1 MDKTL
6 KLLANVPIDDAL
18 SAIHDVLRGLKYHF
32 DKSDFERLI
41 GSKYSE
47 AATPSAG
54 KLAVRLRKALE
65 RETGHD
71 LDDLADD
78 EEERLTARL
87 ATLGQELARKSFG
100 FDASNAKVALEAFRR
115 EKI

>member
-47 AATPSAG
+47 AATPSANSQSG
-54 KLAVRLRKALE
+54 Y
-65 RETGHD
+65 
-71 LDDLADD
+71 
-78 EEERLTARL
+78 ARP
-87 ATLGQELARKSFG
+87 
-100 FDASNAKVALEAFRR
+100 SNAKQATILMTSLTMKKNASPPG
-115 EKI
+115 